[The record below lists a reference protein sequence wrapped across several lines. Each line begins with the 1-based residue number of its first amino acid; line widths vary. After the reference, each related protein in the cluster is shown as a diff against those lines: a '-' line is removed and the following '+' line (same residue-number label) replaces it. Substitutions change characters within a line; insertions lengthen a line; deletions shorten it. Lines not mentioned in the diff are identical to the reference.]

1 MTNKFVPLLLSL
13 LLAVASPVIAGTESE
28 GNGNALSDEMLTRL
42 RTAYPSTQFDAVRPS
57 EIPGLFEVS
66 MGRNVA
72 YVEPK
77 GRYFLFGHLYDL
89 PANDDITARRQS
101 ELPAVKS
108 GGLPVAD
115 GFVLHR
121 SESPAHKLAVFSDP
135 NCGYCRGL
143 EKTLASLPNIE
154 VTVYLLP
161 LQEGSEAASASVWCA
176 PDRQAAWESLMQK
189 GKPLA
194 TVKNAKCDTSVFA
207 RNRALAA
214 RLGIHGTPAIIAD
227 DGRLQPG
234 ALNRPELISWLT
246 RSSTVMEPIR

>member
-101 ELPAVKS
+101 ELPAVKM
-108 GGLPVAD
+108 
-115 GFVLHR
+115 VLSCIAR
-121 SESPAHKLAVFSDP
+121 SRRRTGWRCF
-135 NCGYCRGL
+135 
-143 EKTLASLPNIE
+143 
-154 VTVYLLP
+154 
-161 LQEGSEAASASVWCA
+161 
-176 PDRQAAWESLMQK
+176 
-189 GKPLA
+189 
-194 TVKNAKCDTSVFA
+194 
-207 RNRALAA
+207 
-214 RLGIHGTPAIIAD
+214 
-227 DGRLQPG
+227 
-234 ALNRPELISWLT
+234 
-246 RSSTVMEPIR
+246 PIRIAAIAVVWKRLWPVCPTSRSRSICCPCRKARRRHRPASGVRRIVRPPGSR